1 MQVMSIF
8 LLIILIIILFYWFLI
23 PEKPKNHTLSKKNR
37 KKSIQKAK
45 IEKKLP
51 KTDEELFIVK
61 EEIISNT
68 ERKRRKLQNKNQENQ
83 EFIEQEK
90 IVGIAKP
97 QGYWTQRIFG
107 ERFGTILAMSR
118 QNKSGFWTTLVEL
131 NRAGNAKN
139 NNAKN
144 RGR

>member
-1 MQVMSIF
+1 MLIF
-8 LLIILIIILFYWFLI
+8 LLIIVIIILFYCFLM

-37 KKSIQKAK
+37 KESIQKAK

-107 ERFGTILAMSR
+107 ERFSTILAMSR